1 MLKFFLSGLLL
12 FTVSLPLAANTPIG
26 YKERHIQNNARET
39 SMPVSLWYP
48 TGERKPMD
56 IVGASSIFY
65 GQHAIVE
72 AEPLS
77 GVHPLVL
84 LSHRARGNRHDLN
97 WLASKL
103 ARHGYIVAAPEHFST
118 DLSTANSNLPN
129 LWSRPHDLS
138 LVIDALSTE
147 PGLAGTVAPNQ
158 IAAIGHSLGAWTVTA
173 LAGARFSTAR
183 FARNCTIYKNP
194 QTCEF
199 ADELVKSPALTRA
212 IEKDLSDSRVGV
224 VVALDIG
231 MARGFTPESIASVEA
246 PFLVLRSGIDIDG
259 VPIQLESGYLVTHL
273 PQLSSRYIEVDDANH
288 YSFLRLCQPG
298 ARKPPQKSA
307 PAQSYDCFET
317 ANPDRASL
325 HQHVEYLITD
335 FLSQSLF
342 AE

>member
-12 FTVSLPLAANTPIG
+12 FTASLPLAANTPIG
-26 YKERHIQNNARET
+26 YKETHIPNNARET

-48 TGERKPMD
+48 TGERKQME
-56 IVGASSIFY
+56 IVGASPIFY

-103 ARHGYIVAAPEHFST
+103 ARHGYIVAAPEHFTT
-118 DLSTANSNLPN
+118 DLSSANSKLPN
-129 LWSRPHDLS
+129 LWSRPRDLS

-147 PGLAGTVAPNQ
+147 PSLAGNVAPNQ
-158 IAAIGHSLGAWTVTA
+158 IAAIGHSLGGWTVTA

-183 FARNCTIYKNP
+183 FARNCMVYKNP
-194 QTCEF
+194 KTCEF
-199 ADELVKSPALTRA
+199 ADRLVNSPELTRA

-224 VVALDIG
+224 VVTLDIG
-231 MARGFTPESIASVEA
+231 MARGFTPQSLASIQA
-246 PFLVLRSGIDIDG
+246 PFLLLKSGIDIDA
-259 VPIQLESGYLVTHL
+259 VPIQLESGYLITHL
-273 PQLSSRYIEVDDANH
+273 PQLSSRHIEVDDANH

-298 ARKPPQKSA
+298 ATKLLQKSS
-307 PAQSYDCFET
+307 PSQLYDCFET
-317 ANPDRASL
+317 ANPDRDSL

-335 FLSQSLF
+335 FLSQSLLS
-342 AE
+342 E